1 MHQPKILVFAA
12 FVAAATLATAA
23 DPALLNLLPP
33 KAPVIFG
40 IHIEQTRY
48 SPFGQFLLSKAEK
61 EDADLK
67 EFIAMTGFDPR
78 RDLTEIVG
86 AAEGPG
92 KGGVLCV
99 RGRFDVPRILGA
111 VEAKHAAREPYRGV
125 TILLGRAKKP
135 GGLAFLD
142 STLAVA
148 GNAESV
154 KAAIDRWRDGSLL
167 EADTAAQVT
176 EAAVRYDAWMV
187 TTASPAEL
195 AGRIPNETVSGT
207 MKGDLIRAIE
217 RMSGGIKFGADVT
230 IAGESV
236 LKTEKDAAAFADVI
250 RFLASL
256 AQLGGDAKAQA
267 RIGEYARRMELAAE
281 GNRVK
286 VTLVM
291 PEAEFEKLFETFEK
305 RPARP
310 RRRSPAAD

>member
-1 MHQPKILVFAA
+1 MHEPKIVGFAA
-12 FVAAATLATAA
+12 CVAAAALAAAA

-40 IHIEQTRY
+40 IQVEQTRY

-67 EFIAMTGFDPR
+67 EFIAATGFDPR

-86 AAEGPG
+86 ATQGPG
-92 KGGVLCV
+92 KGGVVCV
-99 RGRFDVPRILGA
+99 RGRFDVPRILAA
-111 VEAKHAAREPYRGV
+111 VEAKHAATEPYRGV
-125 TILLGRAKKP
+125 TILLGRGKKP

-148 GNAESV
+148 GSAESV
-154 KAAIDRWRDGSLL
+154 KAAVDRWRDGSVL
-167 EADTAAQVT
+167 EADTAAQVAET
-176 EAAVRYDAWMV
+176 ALRYDAWMV

-195 AGRIPNETVSGT
+195 AGRIRDDTVSGT

-236 LKTEKDAAAFADVI
+236 LKTEKDATAFADVL

-267 RIGEYARRMELAAE
+267 RIGEYARRLDLAAE

-286 VTLVM
+286 VSLVI
-291 PEAEFEKLFETFEK
+291 PEAEFEKLLETFEK
-305 RPARP
+305 RPT